1 MQIDLGQG
9 WEGRLSAR
17 GANSG
22 RQGPTE
28 AEGLNQLGRRYQL
41 FGAPQTGLRGF
52 SRTRKTGRT
61 EHGYAFSAVGEMP
74 CYVRGCPSL
83 DTEPKI
89 LPGQA
94 TRL

>member
-28 AEGLNQLGRRYQL
+28 AEGLNQLGRRKDTSFL
-41 FGAPQTGLRGF
+41 
-52 SRTRKTGRT
+52 
-61 EHGYAFSAVGEMP
+61 
-74 CYVRGCPSL
+74 VRRRQ
-83 DTEPKI
+83 D
-89 LPGQA
+89 
-94 TRL
+94 